1 MPRLSRDPGAMRR
14 LLACT
19 TALSLLLPALASAA
33 DLRYADTGNWW
44 FDPNNWIGTAVPG
57 ATDTATIDGAL
68 EALIV
73 NDQAKTGTL
82 YVGRN
87 ADGALLVRDPLATQ
101 TATIGAQVGIAGTV
115 TVSGTIGAWKSEG
128 DVIVADR
135 GTGTLNVMQGAS
147 AAFDTMRLGNATGGS
162 GTLLVNGNGSGL
174 TIDTALDAGYAGT
187 GSVTVSSGARLTA
200 GNARFGT
207 LSGADG
213 SLTVD
218 REGSTFDSTSLIL
231 GDAGSGRLD
240 VLAGGSA
247 TVAGNTVL
255 GAQAGSDG
263 STIIRGDG
271 SRLAVGGTLTVG
283 ESGTGAVTV
292 SEGADAASL
301 DAVIGVAAG
310 SSATV
315 QLSGLGTHLAV
326 TRHLDIGTGSLIVD
340 TAAALS
346 TGSATIGTLA
356 GETATATLSGSG
368 TTWDT
373 TGTLAVGDTGDG
385 RLNVL
390 TGADVSAQNLVA
402 GDTASGTGE
411 IRADGNGS
419 SLSVAQT
426 FDIGRLGQATLDVVA
441 GAKAS
446 AGFVRA
452 GTEQSGSGA
461 VHVDGDGS
469 RLDVSGDFDI
479 GRFGNGTLTVSGG
492 AAVAARS
499 ITIAREAGSTG
510 TLNIGAEETALAAGA
525 GTVETASIHFGEGN
539 GTLVLNHGETDY
551 ELSAVLS
558 GTGTVKVL
566 RGTTILTGDN
576 SHDGETHIDSGA
588 TLAIGNGGTTGTL
601 GSGDV
606 LNDGALVFNRSG
618 EIAFSGDI
626 SGTGTLTKTGDGTLT
641 LSGQS
646 TYGGATTVANGRLDV
661 DGSLNSSVSVAGGA
675 TLGGD
680 GTVGTTTIAGS
691 GTLLAEG
698 LHVAGDLSLASGATL
713 AARIRRDGLD
723 SVTIDGI
730 ATLGDANLTLSFDK
744 AAVLANHYTILEAGS
759 LAGDFATVSLTGLSS
774 RFSAAGAN
782 DATTA
787 GLDLR
792 YDGSSASLSGRAA
805 NGVHTALGNAFNTG
819 TTLSGSLS
827 TALMSDGADFQNAMT
842 ALTGETGTS
851 ARILGL
857 LTLEDFLRSASD
869 AGSAFADGEKGADL
883 WARMT
888 GQGFTFNADRS
899 AGIGAA
905 TASLAGIEGGARLAI
920 DPVWSAGLALSF
932 GQGRYNSDDT
942 SASATGRYVQAAL
955 HVAGHF
961 GNGAYV
967 SAALGTGL
975 VTTDTRRNPG
985 GGDRVEGSFTSR
997 TAGVDL
1003 EAGQRIDFD
1012 DFALTPFAGVSLI
1025 HSRAPGYAE
1034 TVIAGSGNPALAYRG
1049 LDQWAGTIRVGLD
1062 TAYATAIDDHVL
1074 SLYTRLAYLHHFA
1087 SDGGTGASF
1096 VALPGSYFDLQSATR
1111 EGGAVT
1117 ASVGARYTLGPRTD
1131 LTLDLGGAWN
1141 QKSTQ
1146 FTGKLGFNLKW

>member
-1 MPRLSRDPGAMRR
+1 MPRLSRDTGAMRR

-73 NDQAKTGTL
+73 NDHAKTDTL

-87 ADGALLVRDPLATQ
+87 ADGALLVRDPLTTQ
-101 TATIGAQVGIAGTV
+101 TATIGAQAGIAGTV
-115 TVSGTIGAWKSEG
+115 TVSGALGAWASE
-128 DVIVADR
+128 DVIIGDR
-135 GTGTLNVMQGAS
+135 GIGTLNITQGAS

-174 TIDTALDAGYAGT
+174 AIGTALDAGYAGT
-187 GSVTVSSGARLTA
+187 GSVTVSSGAGLTA
-200 GNARFGT
+200 GNTRFGT

-218 REGSTFDSTSLIL
+218 REGSTFVSTSLTL
-231 GDAGSGRLD
+231 GDAGTGRLD

-247 TVAGNTVL
+247 TVAGDTVL
-255 GAQAGSDG
+255 GAQAGGDG
-263 STIIRGDG
+263 SAIIRGDG

-283 ESGTGAVTV
+283 QSGTGALTV

-301 DAVIGVAAG
+301 DAVIGAAAG

-326 TRHLDIGTGSLIVD
+326 TRHLAIGTGSLTVD

-346 TGSATIGTLA
+346 TGSATIGALA
-356 GETATATLSGSG
+356 AETATATLSGSD

-373 TGTLAVGDTGDG
+373 TGTLAVGGTGDG

-402 GDTASGTGE
+402 SDTASSRGE
-411 IRADGNGS
+411 IRVDGNGS

-426 FDIGRLGQATLDVVA
+426 FDIGRLGQATIDIVA
-441 GAKAS
+441 GAQAS
-446 AGFVRA
+446 AGSMSA
-452 GTEQSGSGA
+452 GTERGGNGA

-492 AAVAARS
+492 AAVAAQS

-525 GTVETASIHFGEGN
+525 GTIETASILFGEGN

-551 ELSAVLS
+551 ELSTVLS

-576 SHDGETHIDSGA
+576 SHDGETRIVSGA
-588 TLAIGNGGTTGTL
+588 TLAIGNGGTSGTL

-646 TYGGATTVANGRLDV
+646 IYGGATTVANGRLDV
-661 DGSLNSSVSVAGGA
+661 DGSLTSSVSVAGGA

-680 GTVGTTTIAGS
+680 GTVGTTAIAGN
-691 GTLLAEG
+691 GTLITEG

-713 AARIRRDGLD
+713 AARIGQDGLD
-723 SVTIDGI
+723 SVTADGA
-730 ATLGDANLTLSFDK
+730 ATLGGANLTLAFDK
-744 AAVLANHYTILEAGS
+744 AAALANHYTILEAGS
-759 LAGDFATVSLTGLSS
+759 LAGDFASVSLTGLSS
-774 RFSAAGAN
+774 RFSAADTS

-787 GLDLR
+787 SLSLL
-792 YDGSSASLSGRAA
+792 YDGTSASLTGQAA
-805 NGVHTALGNAFNTG
+805 NGVHTTLANAFNAG
-819 TTLSGSLS
+819 TVLSGSLS
-827 TALMSDGADFQNAMT
+827 TALMSDGEDFQNAMT

-857 LTLEDFLRSASD
+857 LALDDFLRSASD
-869 AGSAFADGEKGADL
+869 AGSAFAGSEKDADL

-888 GQGFTFNADRS
+888 GQGFAFDADRS
-899 AGIGAA
+899 AGSGAA
-905 TASLAGIEGGARLAI
+905 SASLAGLEGGARFAI
-920 DPVWSAGLALSF
+920 DPVWSAGVAVSL
-932 GQGRYNSDDT
+932 GQGRYSSDDT
-942 SASATGRYVQAAL
+942 SASATGRYAQAAL
-955 HVAGHF
+955 HAAGHF
-961 GNGAYV
+961 GNGTYV
-967 SAALGTGL
+967 SAALGAGL
-975 VTTDTRRNPG
+975 MATDTRRNPG
-985 GGDRVEGSFTSR
+985 SGDRVEGSFTSR
-997 TAGVDL
+997 TAGIDL
-1003 EAGQRIDFD
+1003 EAGQRFDFG
-1012 DFALTPFAGVSLI
+1012 DFVLTPFAGASLVY
-1025 HSRAPGYAE
+1025 SRAPDYTE
-1034 TVIAGSGNPALAYRG
+1034 TATAGSGNPALAYGG

-1062 TAYATAIDDHVL
+1062 TAYATTIGRQAL
-1074 SLYTRLAYLHHFA
+1074 SLYTRLAYLHRFA
-1087 SDGGTGASF
+1087 GDGGTGASF
-1096 VALPGSYFDLQSATR
+1096 VALPGSYFDLQGVAR
-1111 EGGAVT
+1111 EGGAVA
-1117 ASVGARYTLGPRTD
+1117 ASVGARVALGPQTD
-1131 LTLDLGGAWN
+1131 LTLDLGGEWSPQA
-1141 QKSTQ
+1141 TY